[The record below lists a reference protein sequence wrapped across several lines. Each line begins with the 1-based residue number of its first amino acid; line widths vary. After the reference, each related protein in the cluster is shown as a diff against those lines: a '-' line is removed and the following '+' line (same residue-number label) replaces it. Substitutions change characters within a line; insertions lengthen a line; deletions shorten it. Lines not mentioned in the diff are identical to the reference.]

1 MEGLSI
7 PLSLMKGMRETMLEM
22 IQQSAISHDRY
33 QVELKLDYQLD
44 QGKETHYRISTY
56 IFVPRSLGI
65 TEKSYPKDELYRD
78 IKNYIRIKT
87 PEMSLRDLI
96 EDDSSPLRTVHQ
108 IIQQSGWY
116 LDDGANSQLIH
127 ALRLFGAM
135 FKSSLREHLNLVDR
149 RIQMAPSE
157 AKIPPLV
164 GNLID
169 ETIDQSEKIGSIYR
183 LLYMQL
189 NLPYVKKEV
198 FQAYL
203 LVDEYL
209 SLLIQDTATELYRI
223 VLRHYEEI
231 DQLQYC
237 QKLNEIV
244 EKETAHRL
252 SHGYGSILQLGGENE
267 TYAFRASV
275 IKKYVSGVLHL
286 STDAQREG
294 RGIEQILMAVAAG
307 ISMVFATVV
316 AFYFQRVYG
325 SFTFPAFAALVVGYM
340 FKDRIKETGR
350 DIFAGNLQSYLFD
363 RRINIRTL
371 DGKYKLATLREK
383 ITFMKESE
391 IPQEVRSARQKDPFA
406 DLDNDRQGETV
417 ICHTKD
423 IVLNADLFQRAFAGL
438 PKTSGLNDII
448 RYDIHP
454 YLRKMDDPV
463 EDQLLLHD
471 GELRVAHSHK
481 VYHLNF
487 VSQYISISSRNEKIY
502 KRMRLV
508 LNRLGIKRIEYIPL

>member
-1 MEGLSI
+1 
-7 PLSLMKGMRETMLEM
+7 MLEM

-33 QVELKLDYQLD
+33 QVELKLDYQLE

-65 TEKSYPKDELYRD
+65 TEQSYPKEELYRD

-96 EDDSSPLRTVHQ
+96 EDDSSPFRTVHQ
-108 IIQQSGWY
+108 IIQQPGWY
-116 LDDGANSQLIH
+116 LKEGTNSQLIH
-127 ALRLFGAM
+127 AFRLFGAM
-135 FKSSLREHLNLVDR
+135 FKSSLREHLNLVAR
-149 RIQMAPSE
+149 RIQIASPG

-169 ETIDQSEKIGSIYR
+169 EMIDQSEKISSTYR
-183 LLYMQL
+183 MLYSQI
-189 NLPYVKKEV
+189 NLPYVKQDV
-198 FQAYL
+198 FQAYS
-203 LVDEYL
+203 LVDEYI
-209 SLLIQDTATELYRI
+209 SLLIQEAATELYKI
-223 VLRHYEEI
+223 VLQHYEEI
-231 DQLQYC
+231 DQSQYC
-237 QKLNEIV
+237 QKLNEIA
-244 EKETAHRL
+244 EKETTHRTL
-252 SHGYGSILQLGGENE
+252 HGYSSVLKLDDENE
-267 TYAFRASV
+267 TYTFRASV

-294 RGIEQILMAVAAG
+294 RGMEQILMAVAAG
-307 ISMVFATVV
+307 ISMGFATVV
-316 AFYFQRVYG
+316 AFYFQKVYG

-340 FKDRIKETGR
+340 FKDRIKELGRALFTGK
-350 DIFAGNLQSYLFD
+350 LQANLFD
-363 RRINIRTL
+363 RRINVRTL
-371 DGKYKLATLREK
+371 DGKFKLATLREK
-383 ITFMKESE
+383 ITFMKESDISQE
-391 IPQEVRSARQKDPFA
+391 IRSARQKDPFA

-423 IVLNADLFQRAFAGL
+423 IVLNSDLFQRAFANL

-454 YLRKMDDPV
+454 YLKKMDDPV
-463 EDQLLLHD
+463 EDQLLLQG
-471 GELRVAHSHK
+471 GELKMVHSHK
-481 VYHLNF
+481 VYHISF
-487 VSQYISISSRNEKIY
+487 VSQYTSLSSPNEKIY

>member
-1 MEGLSI
+1 MGVT
-7 PLSLMKGMRETMLEM
+7 KMLEM

-33 QVELKLDYQLD
+33 QVELKLDYQLER
-44 QGKETHYRISTY
+44 GKQTHYRISTY

-96 EDDSSPLRTVHQ
+96 EDANSPLQTVHQ
-108 IIQQSGWY
+108 MIQQPGWY
-116 LDDGANSQLIH
+116 LEEEANNRLIH

-149 RIQMAPSE
+149 RIQVAPPGV
-157 AKIPPLV
+157 KIHPLI

-169 ETIDQSEKIGSIYR
+169 EMIDQSENISKSYR
-183 LLYMQL
+183 ILYTQL
-189 NLPYVKKEV
+189 NLPYVKQEV
-198 FQAYL
+198 FQAYS

-209 SLLIQDTATELYRI
+209 SLLIQEAATELYRI
-223 VLRHYEEI
+223 VSRHYEGI
-231 DQLQYC
+231 DQSQYC
-237 QKLNEIV
+237 QKLNGIAET
-244 EKETAHRL
+244 ETAHRL
-252 SHGYGSILQLGGENE
+252 SHCYGSVLQLGDENE

-294 RGIEQILMAVAAG
+294 RGIEQVLMAIAAG
-307 ISMVFATVV
+307 ISMIFATVV

-340 FKDRIKETGR
+340 FKDRIKESGR
-350 DIFAGNLQSYLFD
+350 AIFAGNLQAYLFD

-391 IPQEVRSARQKDPFA
+391 IPPDIRSARQKDPFA

-417 ICHTKD
+417 ICHAKD

-463 EDQLLLHD
+463 EDQLLLHEGD
-471 GELRVAHSHK
+471 LKVVQTHK
-481 VYHLNF
+481 VYHINF
-487 VSQYISISSRNEKIY
+487 VSQYTSLSPQNEKIY

-508 LNRLGIKRIEYIPL
+508 LNRLGIKRIEYIHL

>member
-1 MEGLSI
+1 
-7 PLSLMKGMRETMLEM
+7 MLET

-44 QGKETHYRISTY
+44 REKETHYRISTY

-65 TEKSYPKDELYRD
+65 TEESYPRNELYRD

-96 EDDSSPLRTVHQ
+96 DDEVSPLRMVQQ
-108 IIQQSGWY
+108 IIQQPGWY
-116 LDDGANSQLIH
+116 LEEERNGQVVH

-135 FKSSLREHLNLVDR
+135 FKSSLREHLNLVER
-149 RIQMAPSE
+149 RMKMA
-157 AKIPPLV
+157 IPGANIHPLV

-169 ETIDQSEKIGSIYR
+169 EMIVESGKIGAQYR
-183 LLYMQL
+183 LLYAEFNM
-189 NLPYVKKEV
+189 PHVRKEV
-198 FQAYL
+198 FLAHL
-203 LVDEYL
+203 LVDEYI
-209 SLLIQDTATELYRI
+209 SLLIEESATELFKI
-223 VLRHYEEI
+223 VEQHCNETH
-231 DQLQYC
+231 QLQYC
-237 QKLNEIV
+237 LRLNEIV
-244 EKETAHRL
+244 ARETEHRIVR
-252 SHGYGSILQLGGENE
+252 GYDSVLKPGDENE

-286 STDAQREG
+286 SIDAQREG
-294 RGIEQILMAVAAG
+294 KGVEQVLLAVAAG
-307 ISMVFATVV
+307 ISMFFATAV
-316 AFYFQRVYG
+316 AFYFQSVYG
-325 SFTFPAFAALVVGYM
+325 TFTFPAFVALVVGYM
-340 FKDRIKETGR
+340 FKDRIKQLGQTL
-350 DIFAGNLQSYLFD
+350 FAGKLQSNLFD
-363 RRINIRTL
+363 RRIHVKTL

-391 IPQEVRSARQKDPFA
+391 ISPEVRFARQKDPFA
-406 DLDNDRQGETV
+406 DLDNDQQGETI

-448 RYDIHP
+448 RYDIYR

-463 EDQLLLHD
+463 EDQLLLRE
-471 GELRVAHSHK
+471 GKLNVVQSQK
-481 VYHLNF
+481 VYHINV
-487 VSQYISISSRNEKIY
+487 VSQYSSTGSQNEKLY

-508 LNRLGIKRIEYIPL
+508 LNRLGIKRIEYIPV

>member
-1 MEGLSI
+1 
-7 PLSLMKGMRETMLEM
+7 MLEM

-44 QGKETHYRISTY
+44 RGKETHYRISTY
-56 IFVPRSLGI
+56 IFVPKSLGI

-96 EDDSSPLRTVHQ
+96 DNDISPLRVIQQ
-108 IIQQSGWY
+108 IIQQPSWY
-116 LDDGANSQLIH
+116 LEDGLSNQLIH

-149 RIQMAPSE
+149 RIMIASPE
-157 AKIPPLV
+157 AKIHSLV

-169 ETIDQSEKIGSIYR
+169 ELIDQTEKISASYR
-183 LLYMQL
+183 MLYAEL
-189 NLPYVKKEV
+189 NLPHVRKEV
-198 FQAYL
+198 FLAYS
-203 LVDEYL
+203 LVDEYI
-209 SLLIQDTATELYRI
+209 SLLIEECATELFKI
-223 VLRHYEEI
+223 VSEHYDGT
-231 DQLQYC
+231 DQTQYLH
-237 QKLNEIV
+237 KLNEIV
-244 EKETAHRL
+244 KKETAHRVL
-252 SHGYGSILQLGGENE
+252 HGYGSILKVGDENE

-294 RGIEQILMAVAAG
+294 KGIEQLLLALAAG
-307 ISMVFATVV
+307 ISMVFATIV

-325 SFTFPAFAALVVGYM
+325 TFTLPAFVALIVGYM
-340 FKDRIKETGR
+340 FKDRIKGFGQTL
-350 DIFAGNLQSYLFD
+350 FAGKLHANLFD

-371 DGKYKLATLREK
+371 DEKYKLATLREK
-383 ITFMKESE
+383 ITYMKESE
-391 IPQEVRSARQKDPFA
+391 ISPEVRSARQQDPFA

-423 IVLNADLFQRAFAGL
+423 IVLNADLFHRAFIGL
-438 PKTSGLNDII
+438 PRTSGLNDII

-463 EDQLLLHD
+463 EDQLLLHEE
-471 GELRVAHSHK
+471 ELKMVHSHN
-481 VYHLNF
+481 VYHINF
-487 VSQYISISSRNEKIY
+487 VSQYTSFSPQNEKIY

>member
-1 MEGLSI
+1 
-7 PLSLMKGMRETMLEM
+7 MLEM

-44 QGKETHYRISTY
+44 RGKETHYRISTY

-65 TEKSYPKDELYRD
+65 TEKSYPKDEIYRD

-96 EDDSSPLRTVHQ
+96 DNDISPLRAVQQ
-108 IIQQSGWY
+108 IIQQPSWY
-116 LDDGANSQLIH
+116 LEDGLSDQLIH

-135 FKSSLREHLNLVDR
+135 FKSSLREHLNLMDR
-149 RIQMAPSE
+149 RIKIASPN
-157 AKIPPLV
+157 AKIYSLV

-169 ETIDQSEKIGSIYR
+169 ELIDQSEKISLSYR
-183 LLYMQL
+183 MLYGKL
-189 NLPYVKKEV
+189 NLPYIRKEV
-198 FQAYL
+198 FLAYS
-203 LVDEYL
+203 LVDEYI
-209 SLLIQDTATELYRI
+209 SLLIEEGATELFKI
-223 VLRHYEEI
+223 VSEHFDGT
-231 DQLQYC
+231 DQTQYLC
-237 QKLNEIV
+237 KLNEIV
-244 EKETAHRL
+244 KKETAHRVL
-252 SHGYGSILQLGGENE
+252 HGYGSVLKIGDENE

-294 RGIEQILMAVAAG
+294 KGIEQLLLALAAG
-307 ISMVFATVV
+307 ISMFFATII
-316 AFYFQRVYG
+316 AFYFQSVYG
-325 SFTFPAFAALVVGYM
+325 SFTFPAFVALIIGYM
-340 FKDRIKETGR
+340 FKDRIKGFGQAL
-350 DIFAGNLQSYLFD
+350 FAGKLHANLFD

-383 ITFMKESE
+383 ITFLKESE
-391 IPQEVRSARQKDPFA
+391 ISQEVRSARQKDPFA

-423 IVLNADLFQRAFAGL
+423 IVLNADLFQRAFVNL
-438 PKTSGLNDII
+438 PRTSGLNDII

-454 YLRKMDDPV
+454 YLRKMADPV
-463 EDQLLLHD
+463 EDQLLLYEK
-471 GELRVAHSHK
+471 ELQVVHSHK
-481 VYHLNF
+481 VYHINF
-487 VSQYISISSRNEKIY
+487 VSQYTSISPQNEKIH